1 MKTTLTLVLACL
13 IFAGCA
19 SEEQAEAVPETP
31 QMSFFLTS
39 MNPGD
44 GADLGGLEGADE
56 YCVALATEVGM
67 GDSNWKAYLSTT
79 TVNARDRIGTGPWH
93 NAEGVEIASD
103 LDMLHGENN
112 LTKETQLNER
122 GEVVNGRGDDPN
134 RHDILTGST
143 NMGMSFGDDGT
154 DYTCSDWT
162 SSTEDGSANV
172 GHHDRTGGGADPTSW
187 NAAHGSR
194 GCSLPNLQ
202 GTGGDGLFYCFVS
215 NQ

>member
-1 MKTTLTLVLACL
+1 MKAFFLPVLAL
-13 IFAGCA
+13 FVLAGCQ
-19 SEEQAEAVPETP
+19 SSEQAAVPET
-31 QMSFFLTS
+31 QEMTFFLTS
-39 MNPGD
+39 MNPGS
-44 GADLGGLEGADE
+44 GADLGGLEGADG
-56 YCVALATEVGM
+56 YCVALAAEVGM
-67 GDSNWKAYLSTT
+67 GDKEWRAYLSTT
-79 TVNARDRIGTGPWH
+79 IVNARDRIGSGPWH

-112 LTKETQLNER
+112 LTKETQLDER

-143 NMGMSFGDDGT
+143 NMGMSMGDDGN

-162 SSTEDGSANV
+162 SSSEDGSAIV

-202 GTGGDGLFYCFVS
+202 ATGGDGLFYCFVS